1 MSEDQ
6 MSVRDGVRAWLAEHW
21 DAEARRAR
29 AGGTMPEWMDQV
41 MAAGWA
47 VPSWP
52 KDYWGRGLDKA
63 GVSGVVNEFRKAGA
77 PGAGQD
83 RTNITANTVMQ
94 FGSDVLKRK
103 IIPAFLTGRA
113 RQCLLYSEPG
123 AGSDLAAVRTRA
135 DRQGDRYVVTGQK
148 VWTSGAA
155 SADYGLLIARTNW
168 DVPKHDGLS
177 FFIIGMRQPGID
189 VRPINQITGD
199 SHFSEVFLD
208 GAEVPAENIVGA
220 EGQGWKV
227 MQTALAVERLV
238 MGEGAGERRQGSL
251 KSNVV
256 SLIDIAR
263 DAGKIDD
270 PVARQQ
276 IAQAMAYRH
285 LNALNMLRAKQEMA
299 QGSASPIMSL
309 GKLAMSRILHEDARV
324 MTRLLGAESMLDGEA
339 NERAADVNY
348 RTANAYMTS
357 IGGGTDQIQRNIIG
371 ERVLG
376 LPREAEAD
384 RNVPF
389 LLASGYADWTM
400 PEEWREC
407 PRMAKPYSPH
417 LLRESLI
424 ALLR

>member
-1 MSEDQ
+1 MSDGT
-6 MSVRDGVRAWLAEHW
+6 MSVREEVRAWLAEHW
-21 DAEARRAR
+21 DADARRAK
-29 AGGTMPEWMDQV
+29 AGGSMAEWMDQV
-41 MAAGWA
+41 VGAGWA

-52 KDYWGRGLDKA
+52 KEFWGRALEKQD
-63 GVSGVVNEFRKAGA
+63 VSAIVSEFRKVNA

-83 RTNITANTVMQ
+83 RTNITANSVMQ

-103 IIPAFLTGRA
+103 IIPDFLTGRV

-135 DRQGDRYVVTGQK
+135 DLQGDKYIITGQK
-148 VWTSGAA
+148 VWTSGAQNA
-155 SADYGLLIARTNW
+155 EYGLLIARTNW
-168 DVPKHDGLS
+168 DVPKHEGLS
-177 FFIIGMRQPGID
+177 FFIIEMRQPGID
-189 VRPINQITGD
+189 IRPINQITGD
-199 SHFSEVFLD
+199 SHFNEVFLD
-208 GAEVPAENIVGA
+208 GAEVPAENMVGA

-238 MGEGAGERRQGSL
+238 MGEGAGERRQGSA

-263 DAGKIDD
+263 EAGKIDD
-270 PVARQQ
+270 PIARQE
-276 IAQAMAYRH
+276 IAQAMAYRQ
-285 LNALNMLRAKQEMA
+285 LNALNMLRAKQDMA

-324 MTRLLGAESMLDGEA
+324 MTKLLGPSSMLDGPE

-389 LLASGYADWTM
+389 RTSRAVTG
-400 PEEWREC
+400 
-407 PRMAKPYSPH
+407 
-417 LLRESLI
+417 
-424 ALLR
+424 

>member
-1 MSEDQ
+1 MSED
-6 MSVRDGVRAWLAEHW
+6 MTSVRDEVRAWLAEHW
-21 DAEARRAR
+21 DADAKRAR
-29 AGGTMPEWMDQV
+29 AGGTMSEWMDQV
-41 MAAGWA
+41 VAAGWA

-52 KDYWGRGLDKA
+52 KEWWGRGADRKD
-63 GVSGVVNEFRKAGA
+63 VSTIVNEFRKVGA

-83 RTNITANTVMQ
+83 RTNITANSVMQ

-103 IIPAFLTGRA
+103 IIPDFLTGRA

-123 AGSDLAAVRTRA
+123 AGSDLAAVRARA
-135 DRQGDRYVVTGQK
+135 DRQGDSYIVTGQK
-148 VWTSGAA
+148 VWTSGARD
-155 SADYGLLIARTNW
+155 ADYGLLIARTDW
-168 DVPKHDGLS
+168 DVPKHEGLS
-177 FFIIGMRQPGID
+177 FFIIEMRQPGIEI
-189 VRPINQITGD
+189 RPINQITGD
-199 SHFSEVFLD
+199 SHFNEVFLD
-208 GAEVPAENIVGA
+208 GAVVPAENIVGR
-220 EGQGWKV
+220 EGEGWKV

-238 MGEGAGERRQGSL
+238 MGEGAGERRQGSA

-263 DAGKIDD
+263 ETGTIDN
-270 PVARQQ
+270 PVARQA
-276 IAQAMAYRH
+276 IAQAMAYRQ

-324 MTRLLGAESMLDGEA
+324 MTRLLGAASMLDGAA

-376 LPREAEAD
+376 LPRETEAD
-384 RNVPF
+384 RKIPF
-389 LLASGYADWTM
+389 RDSRAVTG
-400 PEEWREC
+400 
-407 PRMAKPYSPH
+407 
-417 LLRESLI
+417 
-424 ALLR
+424 